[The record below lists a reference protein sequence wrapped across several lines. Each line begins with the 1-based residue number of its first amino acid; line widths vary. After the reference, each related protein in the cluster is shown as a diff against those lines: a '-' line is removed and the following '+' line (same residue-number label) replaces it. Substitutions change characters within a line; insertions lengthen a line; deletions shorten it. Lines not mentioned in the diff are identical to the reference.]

1 MKIEYTNDLKDA
13 LKYART
19 IKNCYNAWQ
28 KSKSG
33 YKHQEKGVAYK
44 NFLLIFCYGKI
55 ENTFKK
61 IISDYFLRNGMPQ
74 RCIDF
79 GNKIRDALPGSMAK
93 DKLNNWIRKECS
105 IKWFDEIDKRC
116 KDKNWFC
123 KKNRTLL
130 FNDAYLALTSLT
142 NLRHDLAHGT
152 NLYSGRPED
161 IITYFIKSI
170 AWLHEIDDI
179 IKIIG

>member
-1 MKIEYTNDLKDA
+1 MK
-13 LKYART
+13 
-19 IKNCYNAWQ
+19 
-28 KSKSG
+28 
-33 YKHQEKGVAYK
+33 
-44 NFLLIFCYGKI
+44 LIGDVKTKI
-55 ENTFKK
+55 GFVKK
-61 IISDYFLRNGMPQ
+61 
-74 RCIDF
+74 
-79 GNKIRDALPGSMAK
+79 
-93 DKLNNWIRKECS
+93 
-105 IKWFDEIDKRC
+105 
-116 KDKNWFC
+116 
-123 KKNRTLL
+123 KKTLL